1 MSQMNRAGANARE
14 ASNLQEWTV
23 SGLAGALRRTLEDA
37 FGFVRLRGEISGFRG
52 PHASG
57 HCYFA
62 LKDDAAKIEAVV
74 WRTTFQRLKIKPQEG
89 LEVVVTGRITTFPGS
104 SKYQIV
110 IDTIEPT
117 GLGALMAILEER
129 RRKLAAEGLFDEK
142 RKRPL
147 PFLPEVVGVI
157 TSPTGAV
164 IRDILHRLADRFPRR
179 VLVWGVRVQGDTSAA
194 EVAAAIEGFN
204 ALSIG
209 GAIPRPDV
217 LIVARGG
224 GSLED
229 LWSFNEEIVVRAAAA
244 STIPLVAAV
253 GHETDWT
260 LIDHAADLRCP
271 TPTGAA
277 EKVVPVRAE
286 LVAQV
291 ANLARREVGAV
302 QRLRDRRRADL
313 RALIR
318 VLPTRETVLA
328 LPRQRLDVAAATLA
342 AHSPRAELRTRRAH
356 YAGWSSRLSRD
367 LLRRLSR
374 DRRRA
379 FDELAA
385 RLTQARVRRA
395 EIERERNA
403 GFTQRIARAGEQ
415 LRACWNAARERRAN
429 RLDALEQMLR
439 SLSYEG
445 VLARGFALVRDQRDR
460 PIRTAAA
467 VTPGMPLV
475 IQFADGDVPAGAA
488 GKAAKKRRGIVLP
501 GQGSLFET

>member
-1 MSQMNRAGANARE
+1 MSNGNQTAVAARE

-23 SGLAGALRRTLEDA
+23 SGLAGALKRTLEDA
-37 FGFVRLRGEISGFRG
+37 FGHVRLRGEISGFRG
-52 PHASG
+52 PHSSG

-62 LKDDAAKIEAVV
+62 LKDETAKIEAVI

-89 LEVVVTGRITTFPGS
+89 LEVIATGRITTFPGS

-110 IDTIEPT
+110 IDTIEPA

-129 RRKLAAEGLFDEK
+129 RRKLATEGLFDQV

-147 PFLPEVVGVI
+147 PFLPEVIGVI

-194 EVAAAIEGFN
+194 EVAAAIAGFN
-204 ALSIG
+204 ALPPG

-313 RALIR
+313 RALAR
-318 VLPTRETVLA
+318 VLPGREAVLA

-342 AHSPRAELRTRRAH
+342 AHSPRAELRTRRTLYH
-356 YAGWSSRLSRD
+356 GWSSRLSRD
-367 LLRRLSR
+367 LLRRLAR
-374 DRRRA
+374 DRRRG
-379 FDELAA
+379 FDDVAA
-385 RLTQARVRRA
+385 RLTQARAGRVEFERA
-395 EIERERNA
+395 RLA
-403 GFTQRIARAGEQ
+403 ASAQRIGRAGEQ
-415 LRACWNAARERRAN
+415 LRACWKAGRERRAH

-445 VLARGFALVRDQRDR
+445 VLTRGFALVRDQRDR

-488 GKAAKKRRGIVLP
+488 GKAAKKRRGFVPP
-501 GQGSLFET
+501 GQGSLFDS